1 MRTAACI
8 YVPSLLA
15 CSCAFRVCSQSGAD
29 SGIGEAQR
37 FIQLSQAASDAVGRA
52 VAAVEGLIRGS
63 VASGLAKLSTQE
75 KRLEVRARCCTV
87 HLSSIMAKARDRLW
101 SNAGSA

>member
-1 MRTAACI
+1 MHVYCA
-8 YVPSLLA
+8 PSLWA
-15 CSCAFRVCSQSGAD
+15 CSCAFRACSQSGAD

-75 KRLEVRARCCTV
+75 KRLEVRVWLVYFFRP
-87 HLSSIMAKARDRLW
+87 
-101 SNAGSA
+101 